1 MFIDRKEL
9 QFLRDKLEKTVKFS
23 TGSTVFVAGEPGI
36 GKTTLIQHFLDNCD
50 KYYDV
55 NILTGS
61 GFCFDMDGISRGYLP
76 WKEILIELDA
86 DKMAGKDIDRK
97 NNFKKMVK
105 TVFDK
110 SGPEWIQNIPAVG
123 EISSAIMQT
132 AKAMKKS
139 EQIDFETGDMIELS
153 FKDRLKYVIGSSAGA
168 WLGAIPI
175 IGGLAEAI
183 FKTSK
188 KLMET
193 TKDMNLKN
201 QEGFFLMVDNKLREL
216 AAENPIVI
224 FLDNLQWADNSSISL
239 LYYIARKLID
249 KPYPLLII
257 GAYRI
262 QEVKEGRFNES
273 TGSVDRHPL
282 EEKINNLERYSAAE
296 VVEIEKFS
304 NMQSHAFVN
313 EKFPDNNFNPEFFN
327 QISNLTKGNPLFLE
341 EILNNLVERDTITKK
356 ENIFIL
362 AENVDTIQ
370 LPNTITAIIKE
381 RFERLQDDLQEFL
394 QIASV
399 QGEMFSVDIISS
411 IIGEPSVKTYRKND
425 ILLNKYKLV
434 EKSRKISEGLGDMYQ
449 LSHNLIKNYVY
460 YSMSDDYR
468 LRIHRQIAEE
478 YYGIDS
484 ENILLEYIF
493 HYGVGNRIIDEKRS
507 LVLQTG
513 AHNNSIV
520 LNYIDAQK
528 KIANYYIKS
537 FKNDEG
543 LSICSELIKL
553 SEIINELTLKI
564 ELLIKQGE
572 IYRII
577 GKWDEAL
584 ISFQSAFQF
593 SLKIE
598 NKELLVSSSESLSEL
613 LRMQAKSNE
622 KTGEWN
628 KSEKMYRESLLY
640 AEHTNNLNLVANSFK
655 NLAWILCLQGKYV
668 ESVLIIDKATDRYLM
683 ETNIELKQNGI
694 SGLKALLSKSMK
706 ICSGIGDD
714 TGIKILGDA
723 YKNLEHIDL

>member
-9 QFLRDKLEKTVKFS
+9 QILKNKLEKTVKFN

-36 GKTTLIQHFLDNCD
+36 GKSTLIQHFLDNCD

-76 WKEILIELDA
+76 WKEVLIELDA
-86 DKMAGKDIDRK
+86 DKMAGKDAERK

-110 SGPEWIQNIPAVG
+110 SGSEWIQNIPAVG
-123 EISSAIMQT
+123 EISSAIMET

-139 EQIDFETGDMIELS
+139 EKIDFETGDIIELS
-153 FKDRLKYVIGSSAGA
+153 FKERLKYVIGSSAGA
-168 WLGAIPI
+168 WIGAIPI

-216 AAENPIVI
+216 ATENPIVV

-273 TGSVDRHPL
+273 TGSTDRHPL

-296 VVEIEKFS
+296 VIEIEKFS
-304 NMQSHAFVN
+304 NQQSHAFVN
-313 EKFPDNNFNPEFFN
+313 EKFPDNVFNQEFFN

-394 QIASV
+394 QVASV

-478 YYGIDS
+478 YHGVDS
-484 ENILLEYIF
+484 ENVLLEYIF

-507 LVLQTG
+507 LVLNPAAT
-513 AHNNSIV
+513 NNSIV
-520 LNYIDAQK
+520 INYIEAQK

-553 SEIINELTLKI
+553 SELINELTLKI

-584 ISFQSAFQF
+584 ISFQLAFQF
-593 SLKIE
+593 SLKLT
-598 NKELLVSSSESLSEL
+598 NRELLASSSESLSEL

-628 KSEKMYRESLLY
+628 KAEKMYRESLLY
-640 AEHTNNLNLVANSFK
+640 AEHTNNFILVANSLK

-668 ESVLIIDKATDRYLM
+668 ESVLIIDKATERYLA
-683 ETNIELKQNGI
+683 ETDFELKQNGI
-694 SGLKALLSKSMK
+694 NGLKALISKSMK
-706 ICSGIGDD
+706 VCTGIGDE
-714 TGIKILGDA
+714 TGIKILGDT
-723 YKNLEHIDL
+723 YKNLEQIVL